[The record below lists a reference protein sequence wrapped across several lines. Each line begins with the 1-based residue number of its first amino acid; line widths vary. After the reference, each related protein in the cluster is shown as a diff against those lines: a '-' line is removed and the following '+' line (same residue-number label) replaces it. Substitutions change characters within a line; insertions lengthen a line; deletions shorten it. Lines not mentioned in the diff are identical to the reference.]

1 MGDPDQSLAGQASSG
16 DREALTALYRQH
28 KGPLLG
34 FLIRTLGEK
43 PLAEDVFQEVWM
55 KVITGIGR
63 FDNTRGTFR
72 AWLFRVGA
80 NAAVDRIRW
89 EGLRRGPE
97 LDRPIDDGEGGAT
110 RVIDLVPSR
119 EPGPDREGDS
129 TFLGQ
134 AMDRALQKLPP
145 FQRAAILLRNQQG
158 MSMEEIAE
166 TLGVPQGTVKSMLH
180 RGARTLRRSLAS
192 WKRS

>member
-1 MGDPDQSLAGQASSG
+1 MGDPDQSLAGRASSG

-28 KGPLLG
+28 RGPLLG
-34 FLIRTLGEK
+34 FLTRTLGEK

-63 FDNTRGTFR
+63 FDNSRGTFKS
-72 AWLFRVGA
+72 WLFRVGA
-80 NAAVDRIRW
+80 NAAVDRIRR

-97 LDRPIDDGEGGAT
+97 LDQPVLNGEEGGT
-110 RVIDLVPSR
+110 RRIDLVPSG

-129 TFLGQ
+129 VFLGQ
-134 AMDRALQKLPP
+134 AKDRALGKLPP
-145 FQRAAILLRNQQG
+145 FQRAAILLRHQQG
-158 MSMEEIAE
+158 MSMDEIAA

-180 RGARTLRRSLAS
+180 RGTRTLRRSLAS
-192 WKRS
+192 WKTT